1 MSNQHSTHRGRFL
14 SLAIVLV
21 IAIALVSSDAGSRAV
36 HEVFRYAEGLITTHP
51 RAGVAAFVVLS
62 ALSAMLAFFS
72 TAVLLPVAIYV
83 WGERTAFGLL
93 WLGWFL
99 GGMASYALGKW
110 LGRDVVRWII
120 PERRLAV
127 LERPLAQNATF
138 GRVLL
143 FHLMVPSEAPGY
155 ILGLLKYPFR
165 RYVVVLAVA
174 ELPFAAGAI
183 YLGSSF
189 VQGNLP
195 LLLAL
200 SAVGI
205 AVSILSTRYF
215 LKHSRAMHD
224 E

>member
-1 MSNQHSTHRGRFL
+1 MVNERTTHRGRFL

-21 IAIALVSSDAGSRAV
+21 IAIALVSSDAGSHAV
-36 HEVFRYAEGLITTHP
+36 REVFRYAEDVITTHP
-51 RAGVAAFVVLS
+51 RAGVTVFVFLS

-72 TAVLLPVAIYV
+72 TAILLPVAIYV

-93 WLGWFL
+93 WIGWFL
-99 GGMASYALGKW
+99 GGMGSYALGKW
-110 LGRDVVRWII
+110 LGRDVVHWII
-120 PERRLAV
+120 PERRLTV
-127 LERPLAQNATF
+127 FERPLAQNATF

-143 FHLMVPSEAPGY
+143 FHLMVPSELPGY
-155 ILGLLKYPFR
+155 VLGMLKYPFR
-165 RYVVVLAVA
+165 RYVVILAIA
-174 ELPFAAGAI
+174 EVPFAAGAI

-200 SAVGI
+200 SVAGI
-205 AVSILSTRYF
+205 ALSIISTRYF
-215 LKHSRAMHD
+215 MKHSRAGQD